1 VSRLILTLF
10 FLLLA
15 SCATKPALKVDTHK
29 RPAATSALEREY
41 REIALR
47 NVCPQGMP
55 RIQGQWKFVGE
66 SKTPDFSSSFTLA
79 GTAYRETLKGSPN
92 NKKMTTELSGE
103 IRCLFKNR
111 VLFMIDRVIPE
122 GGFGNRSGDA
132 FPCDILDSMQKDQ
145 KRVLLICFFDWD
157 LRPSKGLSFEYERV
171 VEE

>member
-1 VSRLILTLF
+1 VSRRILALS

-15 SCATKPALKVDTHK
+15 SCASKPALKVSPDEK
-29 RPAATSALEREY
+29 PSRTSALEREY

-47 NVCPQGMP
+47 NVCPNGMQ
-55 RIQGQWKFVGE
+55 RIQGKWKFVGE

-79 GTAYRETLKGSPN
+79 RTAYKETLKGSPN
-92 NKKMTTELSGE
+92 NKQLTTELSGE

-132 FPCDILDSMQKDQ
+132 FPCDILDPMQKDQ

-171 VEE
+171 E